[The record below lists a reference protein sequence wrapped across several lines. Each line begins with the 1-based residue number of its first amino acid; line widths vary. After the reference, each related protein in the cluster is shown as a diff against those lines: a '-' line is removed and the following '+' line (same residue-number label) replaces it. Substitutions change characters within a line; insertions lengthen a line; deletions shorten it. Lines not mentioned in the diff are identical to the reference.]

1 MDKVLKAGCVVI
13 NPTDKTVALVYRSKF
28 NDFSF
33 PKGHL
38 EEGESLIE
46 CAVRETAEETKRDVE
61 ILDENPIYIEEYY
74 TPRDEDV
81 RLYYYLAKDIG
92 PSSNDSTDTH
102 DLYWISFDEVLDKL
116 THDSVKEVWNSIKD
130 KVKTYFN

>member
-1 MDKVLKAGCVVI
+1 MGKVLKAGCVLLDI
-13 NPTDKTVALVYRSKF
+13 KNKKVALVYREKF

-38 EEGESLIE
+38 EDGESLTE
-46 CAVRETAEETKRDVE
+46 CALRETAEETKRDAVL
-61 ILDENPIYIEEYY
+61 LDDNPVYIEEYY

-92 PSSNDSTDTH
+92 ASTNDSTDTH
-102 DLYWISFDEVLDKL
+102 DLYWIDFDKVYNKL
-116 THDSVKEVWNSIKD
+116 THDKVKEVWNSIKD
-130 KVKTYFN
+130 KVESYFN

>member
-46 CAVRETAEETKRDVE
+46 CAIRETAEETKRDVE

-81 RLYYYLAKDIG
+81 
-92 PSSNDSTDTH
+92 STPR
-102 DLYWISFDEVLDKL
+102 
-116 THDSVKEVWNSIKD
+116 
-130 KVKTYFN
+130 